1 MDGVVLD
8 EMSSFPIT
16 KAAYNAMSAEII
28 KHFTLKQFTLVAE
41 FPHEAGLTGDALTG
55 DWVAQS
61 MVT

>member
-1 MDGVVLD
+1 
-8 EMSSFPIT
+8 
-16 KAAYNAMSAEII
+16 MSAEII